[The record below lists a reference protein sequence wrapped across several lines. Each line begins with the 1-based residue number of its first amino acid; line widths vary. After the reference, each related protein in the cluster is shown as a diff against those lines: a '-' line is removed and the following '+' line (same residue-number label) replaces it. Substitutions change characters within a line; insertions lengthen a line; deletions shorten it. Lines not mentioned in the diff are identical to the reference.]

1 MVRADDREFTTRS
14 IIIATGGAH
23 NKLGAPGEDE
33 FAGRGVSYCAVC
45 DGNFFRGQD
54 VVVVG
59 GGDSAIDEGL
69 YLSGIVNSVTV
80 VHRRDE
86 LRATRVLQERAFA
99 RENVKFLWSHIV
111 EEFVG
116 NEALEAARVK
126 DLKSEEIY
134 DYPTAAAFI
143 YVGFHPQTDYL
154 KGLIDMDSL
163 GHVYTDIHKRTKA
176 PGVLRLRR
184 RPCRFHPPVGRG
196 SRRWHHRRPCRLPRP
211 QRLGSTYT
219 PINSRPSSDRL
230 PAMTSATNS
239 VAEHALVY
247 SPHQQACRAQAHSQ
261 RRDQH
266 PDVDYRLNVH
276 QPRPRIEH
284 EPQQVTHQE
293 VERQRRPHRLGWPLL
308 GHRVNGHQRAPR
320 C

>member
-1 MVRADDREFTTRS
+1 MDAEFDTIILGAGAAGLSAGLYTTRAMLKTLILESLGPGGQLLITDEIENYPGFPTGVKGPELAVDMETQTTRFGAQIEYAEVEGLDAIDQPVKVVRADDREFTTRS

-99 RENVKFLWSHIV
+99 KENVKFLWSHIV

-163 GHVYTDIHKRTKA
+163 GHVYTDIHMRTKA
-176 PGVLRLRR
+176 PGVYACGDARADSTRQLGAA
-184 RPCRFHPPVGRG
+184 VGDG
-196 SRRWHHRRPCRLPRP
+196 I
-211 QRLGSTYT
+211 T
-219 PINSRPSSDRL
+219 
-230 PAMTSATNS
+230 A
-239 VAEHALVY
+239 ALAAY
-247 SPHQQACRAQAHSQ
+247 H
-261 RRDQH
+261 D
-266 PDVDYRLNVH
+266 LN
-276 QPRPRIEH
+276 
-284 EPQQVTHQE
+284 
-293 VERQRRPHRLGWPLL
+293 G
-308 GHRVNGHQRAPR
+308 
-320 C
+320 